1 MARRRGT
8 TRRNSAGRRRLG
20 HPLRVKDARL
30 LEGPASL
37 DAELGDALLDG
48 FGRWLLTEPVRDDL
62 VLLAVDVAAE
72 AEDHQHAVCVCV
84 PRHPPVSRS
93 RVVRVDE
100 PAVGARVDVRLLL
113 QLGVIGWIEVSSV
126 SRLDSWDRFTYLAE
140 DERGFYQSSSASWW
154 ASVQCD
160 RR

>member
-1 MARRRGT
+1 MARRSRA

-30 LEGPASL
+30 LERPASL

-48 FGRWLLTEPVRDDL
+48 LRRRLLVEPVGDDL

-72 AEDHQHAVCVCV
+72 PEDHECAVCGCV
-84 PRHPPVSRS
+84 PRHPPVPGP

-100 PAVGARVDVRLLL
+100 AAVGARVDVGLLL
-113 QLGVIGWIEVSSV
+113 QLGVVGWFDVSYMSQ
-126 SRLDSWDRFTYLAE
+126 LDFSDRFTYLAE
-140 DERGFYQSSSASWW
+140 DEQGFYQTSSPS
-154 ASVQCD
+154 
-160 RR
+160 